1 MERYYKYKRWP
12 EDNPDKPENEVEVER
27 ERVLDIILNKRMR
40 LSILEKLNDPF
51 EGNLLAVDNLSKVSE
66 ELETIAFY
74 EALVGLDDEW
84 RESIARFKVLCL
96 SKEPDIPLMW
106 SHYADSHRGLCI
118 AITLNSHTTDPIRYL
133 DTTKDINDYIG
144 EPPDCKKAL
153 LAKYKYWE
161 YEEEYRVIC
170 DSDWK
175 DDYVPIESVE
185 LILGWRMKQK
195 ERKFW
200 YKLAQDRGLQVSRA
214 IVTGNP
220 RIDRTKSEAIIL
232 AGDQ

>member
-12 EDNPDKPENEVEVER
+12 EDKPENKVER

-40 LSILEKLNDPF
+40 LSVLEKLNDPF
-51 EGNLLAVDNLSKVSE
+51 EGNLLAIDNIDKIPEDLDTK
-66 ELETIAFY
+66 AFH
-74 EALVGLDDEW
+74 EALVCLDDKW

-96 SKEPDIPLMW
+96 SKKPGIPLMW

-118 AITLNSHTTDPIRYL
+118 AITLNSHAAESMRYL
-133 DTTKDINDYIG
+133 DTTKDINEYIS

-153 LAKYKYWE
+153 LTKYKYWQ
-161 YEEEYRVIC
+161 YEEEHRVIC
-170 DSDWK
+170 DSELE
-175 DDYVPIESVE
+175 DDYIPIEPVE
-185 LILGWRMKQK
+185 LILGWRMKQS

-200 YKLAQDRGLQVSRA
+200 FELAHGIDLRVSRA

-220 RIDRTKSEAIIL
+220 IIDRIRSNAIIL